1 MHYIA
6 KTLKVYDMQYR
17 LQASCFFVH
26 ESFKRDN
33 TKENDEIKK
42 MQNNEKELKV
52 NLGYARV
59 YLKLS
64 FLKSKSQ

>member
-1 MHYIA
+1 MHYTA

-52 NLGYARV
+52 NL
-59 YLKLS
+59 
-64 FLKSKSQ
+64 

>member
-17 LQASCFFVH
+17 LQAPCFFVH

-52 NLGYARV
+52 NL
-59 YLKLS
+59 
-64 FLKSKSQ
+64 